1 MSLTLVKDLL
11 DRVSPDQLACC
22 EHPIEV
28 PSRHTLEV
36 VLVNGESI
44 VYTTPCDQPMFL
56 WQSFSEVALMA
67 CADGYEGQFTE
78 IKYIRSVAMQAN
90 LA

>member
-1 MSLTLVKDLL
+1 MSSTVVQDLL
-11 DRVSPDQLACC
+11 RSVTLDQLSFCGHAV
-22 EHPIEV
+22 EV
-28 PSRHTLEV
+28 PARHTLEV

-44 VYTTPCDQPMFL
+44 VYTTPCDQPLLL

-78 IKYIRSVAMQAN
+78 IKYIRSVAV
-90 LA
+90 